1 MSQNQF
7 AVIVNVIQIVFML
20 VFMHTDLGSG
30 AKSAQSLLCLCLG
43 NTVLLTIIISLWL
56 RLFLSMHVCIILTN
70 FHN

>member
-20 VFMHTDLGSG
+20 VFMHTDLESG
-30 AKSAQSLLCLCLG
+30 AKSAYSLLCLCLG

-56 RLFLSMHVCIILTN
+56 KLFLSMHGCIILTN